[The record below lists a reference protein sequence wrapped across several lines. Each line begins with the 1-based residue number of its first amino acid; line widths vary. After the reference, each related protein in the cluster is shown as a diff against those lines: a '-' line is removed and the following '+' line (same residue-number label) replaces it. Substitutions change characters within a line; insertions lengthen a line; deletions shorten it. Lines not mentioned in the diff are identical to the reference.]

1 MDNGIIKINGI
12 MKTLYESILDDEDVL
27 MSNSIKD
34 SQNPFMVLYN
44 YYLSN
49 GKKIPFSAP
58 KHIVKILKQLV
69 LPPKS
74 TLTTFEVFIVSQ
86 KVISIMDDSHET
98 LFNIGFD
105 GSLVTWDDDYKIYI
119 NFNPMG
125 NWGRK
130 GTSYYQK
137 LWEKKYNLIETSN
150 PNVYIIK

>member
-1 MDNGIIKINGI
+1 
-12 MKTLYESILDDEDVL
+12 MKTLYESILDDEEVL

-58 KHIVKILKQLV
+58 KHIVEILKKLE

-74 TLTTFEVFIVSQ
+74 SLTTFGIFI
-86 KVISIMDDSHET
+86 ISPQILSVMDDSNEI
-98 LFNIGFD
+98 LFNISFD
-105 GSLVTWDDDYKIYI
+105 GALLTWDNDDYKVYI
-119 NFNPMG
+119 QFEPMG

-137 LWEKKYNLIETSN
+137 LWKKKYNLIETSN
-150 PNVYIIK
+150 PNGYIIK

>member
-1 MDNGIIKINGI
+1 
-12 MKTLYESILDDEDVL
+12 MKTLYESILDDEEVL

-49 GKKIPFSAP
+49 GKKIPFTAP
-58 KHIVKILKQLV
+58 KHIVKIFKQLE

-86 KVISIMDDSHET
+86 KVIFIMDDSNEI
-98 LFNIGFD
+98 LFSIAFD
-105 GSLVTWDDDYKIYI
+105 GALITWDNDDYKIYI
-119 NFNPMG
+119 QFDPMG

-150 PNVYIIK
+150 PNGYIIK